1 MHYHKIHA
9 FKELNLNKFQNKQ
22 RYENIAMKSPDGHL
36 MCYIGLKRANWYVN
50 RNLAHYNNEKE
61 IIIRINDCALGA
73 FEDEIEKGRSTNSMI
88 NEYFDKYLSEYR
100 LALLKVKTLKPFL

>member
-1 MHYHKIHA
+1 MKNFIT
-9 FKELNLNKFQNKQ
+9 KLNINGSIF
-22 RYENIAMKSPDGHL
+22 NIE
-36 MCYIGLKRANWYVN
+36 
-50 RNLAHYNNEKE
+50 YNNEKE